1 MPVCLQGK
9 PIFVIPPLLAI
20 LLSLIDSLFGSR
32 VNRLH
37 KLAIDDHLLGEA
49 AVDALFLVHVEL
61 LRIERLDAVVEA
73 LRTCVEKEACRRL
86 EIYEPVVGGCV
97 HILLMS
103 FLINL

>member
-9 PIFVIPPLLAI
+9 PIFVIQPMLAI

-37 KLAIDDHLLGEA
+37 KLAVDHHLFGEA
-49 AVDALFLVHVEL
+49 AVHALFLVHVEL

-73 LRTCVEKEACRRL
+73 LRARVEKEAC
-86 EIYEPVVGGCV
+86 
-97 HILLMS
+97 
-103 FLINL
+103 

>member
-9 PIFVIPPLLAI
+9 PIFVIQPLLAI

-37 KLAIDDHLLGEA
+37 KLAVDDHLLGEA
-49 AVDALFLVHVEL
+49 TVHALFLVHVEL

-73 LRTCVEKEACRRL
+73 LRARVEKEAC
-86 EIYEPVVGGCV
+86 
-97 HILLMS
+97 
-103 FLINL
+103 